1 MTAPGIPAGLI
12 IILLVLLLAGLIR
25 LRRAVAEMRA
35 VSQELLG
42 ELRSMNRNIYGYTK
56 RTNDILGYRL
66 SPGTDDRLR
75 EIISRLDM
83 GLREMGESHGTELAA
98 ALKGQE
104 KLLKEINEKLT
115 LIGYNTD
122 RRPRLDDDP
131 F

>member
-1 MTAPGIPAGLI
+1 MTAPGILAVI

-25 LRRAVAEMRA
+25 LKRGLAETRA
-35 VSQELLG
+35 VSQELLQ

-56 RTNDILGYRL
+56 KTSDILGYKL
-66 SPGTDDRLR
+66 SPETDDRLR
-75 EIISRLDM
+75 EIISILDR
-83 GLREMGESHGTELAA
+83 GLREMREAPGTELAGT
-98 ALKGQE
+98 LKDQE

-122 RRPRLDDDP
+122 RRPRLEDDP